1 MRCKYV
7 HRSRIKV
14 RGCAVSHMEIYVLR
28 VVRGFYAA
36 VAVVLF
42 YRARQSTTPRTQDR
56 LQAAGG
62 NRRLGRKST
71 RVKGISTLSFQDGS
85 CSFLL
90 SIHGCIT
97 VVT

>member
-1 MRCKYV
+1 M
-7 HRSRIKV
+7 

-36 VAVVLF
+36 VTVVLF
-42 YRARQSTTPRTQDR
+42 YRARQSTTPRT
-56 LQAAGG
+56 QAAGG

-71 RVKGISTLSFQDGS
+71 RVKGIYTLSSQDGS

-97 VVT
+97 VLT